1 MTSDGSIQDTVLEM
15 MRLHLESANV
25 EMFSDFEISVRSV
38 PAVSPHLLI
47 KEMEPSIVAVIGYVG
62 DGVRGALTMIA
73 SDAAVASWLAR
84 MGSEGADTS
93 DALGE
98 FSNMLL
104 GRLKTRLMPEGITIQ
119 LTTPTIATGRELRLS
134 TPPSGSVS
142 LSFEEPAGK
151 IRLRLDAHFEAGFE
165 LQESSTREG
174 PPAQAGEAIL
184 F

>member
-1 MTSDGSIQDTVLEM
+1 MSSDRSIQDSVLEM
-15 MRLHLESANV
+15 MRQHLEAANL
-25 EMFSDFEISVRSV
+25 EMFSDFDICVRSV
-38 PAVSPHLLI
+38 PTGSPHLMVREL
-47 KEMEPSIVAVIGYVG
+47 EPAIVAVIGYVG
-62 DGVRGALTMIA
+62 DGIRGALTMIA
-73 SDAAVASWLAR
+73 SDAAIASWVAR
-84 MGSEGADTS
+84 MGSEGSDTS

-104 GRLKTRLMPEGITIQ
+104 GRLKARLLPEGLTIQ

-151 IRLRLDAHFEAGFE
+151 IRLRLDAHFEPGFDLRQQDH
-165 LQESSTREG
+165 LQG